1 MTTLTLL
8 ALALAQPA
16 PHPAVLAED
25 LTELIVTADNTVIDR
40 SCRVV
45 IPPGTIIHDADGNG
59 VLQITASDITV
70 EFAENTALLGATI
83 DDNWDSFTGVGVR
96 VHNAS
101 GVTLRNLRVHAYKV
115 GILATHADRLTVDTA
130 ELSDNYRQRLRSTP
144 DREDASDWLF
154 PHRND
159 DREWVTQHGAALAVE
174 RSDHIT
180 IREVRVRRGQN
191 GIILDRV
198 NDSKIYDNDASF
210 LSGWGLALWRSSRNT
225 ISRNAFDFCV
235 RGHSEGVYNRGQD
248 SAGILFFEQCNQNSV
263 VENSATHSG
272 DGFFGFA
279 GREALGEEPPPE
291 LGPDDA
297 EWSYERVGCNDNL
310 YIAND
315 FSFAPAHG
323 WEMTFSEG
331 NQLWENR
338 IVGNAICGI
347 WGGYS
352 SDTIIAQNEFR
363 ENGAMPYGPEHGAIN
378 IEHGSRNLIF
388 ENDFINNTTALRLW
402 WDDDGRLL
410 TLPGVPDRG
419 RVDNN
424 LFTRNRVIVEDASA
438 FTAPRHANRVFRA
451 VQIQDPTGAHTAGN
465 LVGNNLIRITVEP
478 ALPIEADPGA
488 EPAEPPARLTLPDAP
503 FLFPPG
509 SRAPVGARAHLE
521 GRRNIVMGP
530 WGPWD
535 HQSPMLRVG
544 RLSEPTSGRHRRSEP
559 TPQSDRQTESS
570 PRFTPHHYEAFGVS
584 LPAVSAVSRAPL
596 AVNVDRVENAP
607 HAPPHARVTIAA
619 PAPGVHPY
627 RVQLVCTET
636 GWTTPIVGVIVNA
649 EWRLRVWAWQADPM
663 QDLEAWRAEAEGDAV
678 IHTIAPALDFN
689 FQHRGPADLA
699 LIDPEAANNAG
710 IARDRF
716 AIIAETAIRLDAGRW
731 RISTISDDGVR
742 VLADGKV
749 IIERWNIHG
758 PTPDNAILELPEPR
772 EVALKVEHFEHDG
785 WAALSLTIEP
795 AD

>member
-16 PHPAVLAED
+16 PEQDPPRQD
-25 LTELIVTADNTVIDR
+25 LPELILTADNTVIDR

-45 IPPGTIIHDADGNG
+45 IPPGTIIPDPDHNG
-59 VLQITASDITV
+59 VLHITASDITV
-70 EFAENTALLGATI
+70 EFAEGSALLGAPI

-115 GILATHADRLTVDTA
+115 AVLATHADRLTVDTA
-130 ELSDNYRQRLRSTP
+130 DLSDNYRQRLRSTP

-159 DREWVTQHGAALAVE
+159 DREWLTQHGAALAVE
-174 RSDHIT
+174 RSEGVT
-180 IREVRVRRGQN
+180 LRAVRVRRGQN
-191 GIILDRV
+191 GIVLDRV

-210 LSGWGLALWRSSRNT
+210 LSGWGLALWRSSGNT

-248 SAGILFFEQCNQNSV
+248 SAAILFFEQCNRNTV
-263 VENSATHSG
+263 AENSATHSG

-279 GREALGEEPPPE
+279 GREALGEEPR
-291 LGPDDA
+291 PDDA

-310 YIAND
+310 FIAND
-315 FSFAPAHG
+315 FSYAPAHG

-338 IVGNAICGI
+338 IVANAICGV

-352 SDTIIAQNEFR
+352 SDTVIAHNEFR
-363 ENGAMPYGPEHGAIN
+363 DNGAMPYGPEHGAIN
-378 IEHGSRNLIF
+378 IEHGSHNLIF

-424 LFTRNRVIVEDASA
+424 LFTRNRVIVEDTTA
-438 FTAPRHANRVFRA
+438 FTGPRHANRVFRA
-451 VQIQDPTGAHTAGN
+451 VQIQDPTGTHTRGN
-465 LVGNNLIRITVEP
+465 LVGNNLVRITAEP
-478 ALPIEADPGA
+478 AIPVEADPGA
-488 EPAEPPARLTLPDAP
+488 EPAEPPARLALPDAP
-503 FLFPPG
+503 MVFAPG
-509 SRAPVGARAHLE
+509 SAAPVGARAHLQ
-521 GRRNIVMGP
+521 GRHNIIMGP

-535 HQSPMLRVG
+535 HESPMLRVG
-544 RLSEPTSGRHRRSEP
+544 RLSEPSRK
-559 TPQSDRQTESS
+559 SDRPTES
-570 PRFTPHHYEAFGVS
+570 PHRFTPHYYEVFGVD
-584 LPAVSAVSRAPL
+584 LPAVSALSRAPL
-596 AVNVDRVENAP
+596 TVHVEQVNAP
-607 HAPPHARVTIAA
+607 PTPSHARVTIAA

-627 RVQLVCTET
+627 RVNLVCTET
-636 GWTTPIVGVIVNA
+636 GWSTPIEGVIVNA
-649 EWRLRVWAWQADPM
+649 EWRVRVWSWHADPLE
-663 QDLEAWRAEAEGDAV
+663 DLDAWRAEANADAV
-678 IHTIAPALDFN
+678 IHTTLPALDFN

-716 AIIAETAIRLDAGRW
+716 AIIAETSIPLDAGRW
-731 RISTISDDGVR
+731 RISTISDDGIR
-742 VLADGKV
+742 VLTDGKT

-758 PTPDNAILELPEPR
+758 PTPDEAVLELAEPR
-772 EVALKVEHFEHDG
+772 EVAFKVEHFEQDG
-785 WAALSLTIEP
+785 WAALALTIEP